1 MHRNIRGIS
10 RMTLSFYEFMTTV
23 QSYSHGTAIR
33 RDDAM
38 NRIIQKI
45 PLHEILTGDID
56 TFPMKVMGK
65 NVTNKTL
72 CSIWRPAVKKYREYH
87 EFLGTQIK

>member
-1 MHRNIRGIS
+1 
-10 RMTLSFYEFMTTV
+10 MTLSFYEFMTTV
-23 QSYSHGTAIR
+23 QPYSHGTAVR
-33 RDDAM
+33 CDNAM
-38 NRIIQKI
+38 NRIIPKI

-72 CSIWRPAVKKYREYH
+72 CSTWRPSVKRYREYH

>member
-1 MHRNIRGIS
+1 
-10 RMTLSFYEFMTTV
+10 MTLTFYEFMTTV
-23 QSYSHGTAIR
+23 QHYAHGTAIR
-33 RDDAM
+33 RDEAM

-45 PLHEILTGDID
+45 PLKESLTGDID

-72 CSIWRPAVKKYREYH
+72 CSIWRPSVKKYREYQ
-87 EFLGTQIK
+87 EFLGTQMN

>member
-1 MHRNIRGIS
+1 
-10 RMTLSFYEFMTTV
+10 MTLSFYEFMTKV
-23 QSYSHGTAIR
+23 QSYSDGTAMQYNN
-33 RDDAM
+33 AM
-38 NRIIQKI
+38 TRIIPKI

-72 CSIWRPAVKKYREYH
+72 CSIWRPSVKRYREYH

>member
-1 MHRNIRGIS
+1 
-10 RMTLSFYEFMTTV
+10 MTTSFYEFMTKV
-23 QSYSHGTAIR
+23 QSYSDGTAYR
-33 RDDAM
+33 YDTAM
-38 NRIIQKI
+38 NRIIPKI